1 MNKIFKTISLLV
13 ALLMLSL
20 PLALA
25 GSAAPSKAAEKAA
38 AKARLEIW
46 RDLNSGAIGSAAIA
60 ITDGGNIVYSEGF
73 GMADREQSIPV
84 DNHTIF
90 NIGSVSKV
98 YVATAIMILVDE
110 GKVDLD
116 KPVTHYLPE
125 FTMADERFREITV
138 RMTLNHTSGIP
149 GTSGANNFGY
159 AYNPDVYRDTL
170 AAIAQSNLKHR
181 PGELAAYS
189 NDGFTL
195 AEMIVVKVSGKPFAQ
210 FLEDRIFR
218 PLALHHT
225 GPSVGQ
231 RPEAKIAHYY
241 SPGKLASE
249 PLEVLSVLGAGALS
263 ATAEDLCRFADTFSG
278 KSVQIL
284 SPQALRELKQ
294 EQPAQ
299 FHGKLRNPDISWG
312 LGWDVTNLDPYQS
325 QGIQVLGKGGN
336 SGTYTAQVYT
346 APAARVSVAIVSTGR
361 SGGALSIADKVL
373 SAYLA
378 EKGVLK
384 ITTEAIKGPLKAQPI
399 PAELKAFEGYYS
411 NGLSLARL
419 ALDTEQGTLISFIVE
434 GKTEVPQKP
443 QIYHGGYFHS
453 GDRKSYFAEY
463 DSKQYLIQYVAPF
476 HGDAI
481 GIEKVI
487 PATNPQQLAVPI
499 DGAKWLRRN
508 VQPYEGRWVLAE
520 AVSTSKVIE
529 SLPGY
534 IDFEGLK
541 RVESPTFAAMPV
553 SSTRD
558 LSELRLVEQDGRMW
572 AWSGGMLYMPADM
585 GTILPTGKTTW
596 NINTGGQAEWLQV
609 AEDSALSFALPP
621 SGRVALF
628 SPDGIALYDS
638 AVDSGEAFA
647 PAGSYVLLAGKTGDS
662 FTITARMLSN

>member
-1 MNKIFKTISLLV
+1 MNKIFKTLSLLV

-98 YVATAIMILVDE
+98 YVATAIMILVEE

-125 FTMADERFREITV
+125 FTMADERFRKITV
-138 RMTLNHTSGIP
+138 RMTLNHTSGLP

-159 AYNPDVYRDTL
+159 AYNPDVYKDTL

-195 AEMIVVKVSGKPFAQ
+195 AEMIVAKVSGKTFAQ
-210 FLEDRIFR
+210 FLADRIFS

-231 RPEAKIAHYY
+231 RLEAKIAKYY

-249 PLEVLSVLGAGALS
+249 PLEVLSVQGTGGLS
-263 ATAEDLCRFADTFSG
+263 ASAEDLCRFADTFSG
-278 KSVQIL
+278 KGVQIL
-284 SPQALRELKQ
+284 SPQALTEMKRN
-294 EQPAQ
+294 QPAQ

-312 LGWDVTNLDPYQS
+312 LGWDVTNLGFYQS

-346 APAARVSVAIVSTGR
+346 APAARVTVAIVSTGIR
-361 SGGALSIADKVL
+361 GSAGSIADKVL
-373 SAYLA
+373 TTYLA
-378 EKGVLK
+378 EKGLIQIAPEQVK
-384 ITTEAIKGPLKAQPI
+384 APLKAQPI
-399 PAELKAFEGYYS
+399 PADFKDFEGYYS
-411 NGLSLARL
+411 NGVHLARI
-419 ALDTEQGTLISFIVE
+419 ALDMDQGTLTVYIID
-434 GKTEVPQKP
+434 GKTEMPQKP
-443 QIYHGGYFHS
+443 QLYNGGYFHS
-453 GDRKSYFAEY
+453 GDHKSYFAQYEG
-463 DSKQYLIQYVAPF
+463 KHYLIQYVAPF
-476 HGDAI
+476 HSDAI
-481 GIEKVI
+481 GSEKVI
-487 PATNPQQLAVPI
+487 PVTNPQQLAVPI

-508 VQPYEGRWVLAE
+508 VQPYEGRLFLAE
-520 AVSTSKVIE
+520 AVATSKVID

-541 RVESPTFAAMPV
+541 RVESPTFASMPV

-558 LSELRLVEQDGRMW
+558 LSELHLVEQEGRMW
-572 AWSGGMLYMPADM
+572 AWSGGVLFMPADM
-585 GTILPTGKTTW
+585 ANVLPVGNTTW
-596 NINTGGQAEWLQV
+596 HIKTGGQSEWLQV

-628 SPDGIALYDS
+628 SPDGPALYDS
-638 AVDSGEAFA
+638 AVDSGEIFA

-662 FTITARMLSN
+662 FMITARILSN